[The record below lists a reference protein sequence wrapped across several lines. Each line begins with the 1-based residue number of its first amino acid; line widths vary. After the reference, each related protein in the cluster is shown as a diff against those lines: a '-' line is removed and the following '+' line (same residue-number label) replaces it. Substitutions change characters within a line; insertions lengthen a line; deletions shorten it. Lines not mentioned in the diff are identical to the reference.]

1 MLTRHPFTTR
11 FRPPSPSPLAL
22 RNHPL
27 NQVASIQQTSQ
38 AMASHHNSLIA
49 AVQYRFASMLP
60 HCTLCDHSSGR
71 APCSLAQSLSLSPTN
86 KAFHKCECVESQ
98 LLNAP
103 HAFATPTSVH
113 AHLLR
118 TLTTITSLSFC
129 HSFNQSSHHDNTQL
143 RVDTW
148 RVDTHTHTQHACHV
162 TCNTQSTPSVH
173 ARRSDI
179 WPPTF
184 VSCLHSPFPPSIHPR
199 MLLPPSSTLSLCHSA
214 TCIARISNLPAIHL
228 RRDAQRCGSSSSACP
243 TPPPHH
249 TPCAH
254 RTSQGLPT
262 PHFPFQ
268 SPQSSTTQYD
278 CTRIGEADTTRGV
291 AVQDS
296 AGQGDLIVGWHYRS
310 TTQTHV
316 VANPTHPFSLSPWLR
331 PV

>member
-1 MLTRHPFTTR
+1 MHTFSAPS
-11 FRPPSPSPLAL
+11 PPSPLS
-22 RNHPL
+22 
-27 NQVASIQQTSQ
+27 AS
-38 AMASHHNSLIA
+38 
-49 AVQYRFASMLP
+49 
-60 HCTLCDHSSGR
+60 
-71 APCSLAQSLSLSPTN
+71 
-86 KAFHKCECVESQ
+86 
-98 LLNAP
+98 
-103 HAFATPTSVH
+103 AT
-113 AHLLR
+113 
-118 TLTTITSLSFC
+118 LSFSRLTMTTHNC
-129 HSFNQSSHHDNTQL
+129 

-148 RVDTHTHTQHACHV
+148 RVDTHTHTPARLPRHV
-162 TCNTQSTPSVH
+162 ATHNQPPSVH

-179 WPPTF
+179 WPPTS